1 MSSPVH
7 SNFGD
12 FSPGPVFSDGSA
24 STSSTPHSLHLV
36 KPRRNSYLQTGQNIP
51 KSLLLRMR
59 RTEGESI
66 HQDLGFVSVE
76 RRQQYFCLRNVPGI
90 VIATGILRLR
100 NVLRAEIVCFPG
112 FGGETSGRC
121 RAFRHSEAKWNNVGL
136 PVGAE
141 MVLARIDEHVE
152 VRIGM
157 SGSDPQSID
166 RKSCCWTRRRIVF
179 QIVLKEIDERFASL
193 NLRSSRA
200 LFCGANIKFYARRT
214 ASRP

>member
-1 MSSPVH
+1 
-7 SNFGD
+7 
-12 FSPGPVFSDGSA
+12 
-24 STSSTPHSLHLV
+24 
-36 KPRRNSYLQTGQNIP
+36 
-51 KSLLLRMR
+51 MR

-66 HQDLGFVSVE
+66 HQYLRFVFVE
-76 RRQQYFCLRNVPGI
+76 RRQRYLGFRYVSSAVVAAGMLGL
-90 VIATGILRLR
+90 GE
-100 NVLRAEIVCFPG
+100 VLRTEIVCFPG

-121 RAFRHSEAKWNNVGL
+121 RAFRHAEAKWNNVGL

-157 SGSDPQSID
+157 SGSDPRSID
-166 RKSCCWTRRRIVF
+166 SKSCCWTRRRIVF